1 MGKWRQQIKN
11 NRWEKKPKRKIAL
24 KLLKTRKKK
33 LCGKK
38 NPTEFELWW
47 MKIVPEHKYNV
58 YKNITVNVGNNV
70 GGKAESTDRDSRWKK
85 TGNKIIIYFRYE
97 AKQYTISLP
106 YKGSKHTPLLPRQR
120 DFNRWIV
127 VKYHS
132 NITKV
137 PFGRVLKTWDFGSVW
152 FSSLWFL
159 TLNKIYP
166 AWMVRLLSCFK
177 KLDKPF
183 FCLY

>member
-1 MGKWRQQIKN
+1 MGKRSQQIEIADGKRQEKN
-11 NRWEKKPKRKIAL
+11 
-24 KLLKTRKKK
+24 
-33 LCGKK
+33 
-38 NPTEFELWW
+38 
-47 MKIVPEHKYNV
+47 
-58 YKNITVNVGNNV
+58 
-70 GGKAESTDRDSRWKK
+70 
-85 TGNKIIIYFRYE
+85 IIIYFRYE

-120 DFNRWIV
+120 DFNQWIV

-137 PFGRVLKTWDFGSVW
+137 PFGRVLKTWDFGSLC

-183 FCLY
+183 FLPILVNHPQHFTKTGIHHFRDLKLKA